1 MPRKPIKITVEIV
14 NQPTQETKDMWNRML
29 VDNYLKQIEEQG
41 KDPYKELDMLEK
53 AIKRI

>member
-1 MPRKPIKITVEIV
+1 MPKKPIKMVVEMV
-14 NQPTQETKDMWNRML
+14 NQPTKETIDAWNRML